1 LVARKMFA
9 RKFTAHAALFF
20 CVIVSSMVQVAA
32 QEAQPESSAQAPLT
46 LTLQDALTRARG
58 NSIPFQAALTDQG
71 VAHEDKVQ
79 ARAALLPSLTYNNQF
94 LYTEPNGTPSGVFI
108 AANSVHEYLSEA
120 NVHQVFGYTNYSDYR
135 RSRALE
141 AVARAKAEVAKRGL
155 VVTVVQGYYGL
166 IAAQRKYA
174 NVQQAAAEAQ
184 QFLALSQKLE
194 NGGEVAHA
202 DVIKAQI
209 QFNDRQRDLREARLA
224 MDKSRLDLAV
234 LLFPDFNLNFT
245 LVDDAQLAPPL
256 MSFEDFI
263 KAAQSRNPD
272 VRASKA
278 GFQAAKFELASA
290 HSGYFPTLTLDY
302 FYGIDA
308 PHLAKRE
315 PDGTRNLGYAVAATL
330 NIPIWNW
337 GATHSKVVQA
347 DLKRKQ
353 AQRELSF
360 AQRKLQADMRGMYA
374 DAEAAQAELELLKSS
389 ADLAAE
395 SLRLTVLRYQG
406 GESTVLEVVDA
417 QNTLTQARNA
427 FSDGEVRARTT
438 VANLQTLTGTM

>member
-1 LVARKMFA
+1 LPARPFI
-9 RKFTAHAALFF
+9 THIALFV
-20 CVIVSSMVQVAA
+20 VILFSVLQVSA
-32 QEAQPESSAQAPLT
+32 QETQPASSSQAPLT
-46 LTLQDALTRARG
+46 LTLQDALTRARA
-58 NSIPFQAALTDQG
+58 NSVQFQAALTDQG
-71 VAHEDKVQ
+71 IAHEDKVQ
-79 ARAALLPSLTYNNQF
+79 ARAALLPSVNYNNQVI
-94 LYTEPNGTPSGVFI
+94 YTEPNGTPAGVFV
-108 AANSVHEYLSEA
+108 AANSVHEYISEG
-120 NVHQVFGYTNYSDYR
+120 NVHQAIGLTNYADYR
-135 RSRALE
+135 KARALE
-141 AVARAKAEVAKRGL
+141 AVALAKAEVAKRGL
-155 VVTVVQGYYGL
+155 VVAVVQGYYGL

-174 NVQQAAAEAQ
+174 NVQQAASEAQ

-209 QFNDRQRDLREARLA
+209 QYNDRQRDLREAQLA

-245 LVDDAQLAPPL
+245 VVDDAQLAPPL
-256 MSFEDFI
+256 VSFDEFV
-263 KAAQSRNPD
+263 KTAQARNPD
-272 VRASKA
+272 VRASTA
-278 GFQAAKFELASA
+278 SFQAARFEVASA
-290 HSGYFPTLTLDY
+290 QSAYLPTLTLDY

-308 PHLAKRE
+308 PHFAVHE
-315 PDGTRNLGYAVAATL
+315 PEPPGTRNLGYSVAATL

-337 GATHSKVVQA
+337 GATRSKVVQA
-347 DLKRKQ
+347 NLRRKQ
-353 AQRELSF
+353 AQRELTM
-360 AQRKLQADMRGMYA
+360 AQRKLQADMRELYA
-374 DAEAAQAELELLKSS
+374 EAEAAHAELDLLKSS

-427 FSDGEVRARTT
+427 FSDGEVRARTA

>member
-1 LVARKMFA
+1 LPARPFI
-9 RKFTAHAALFF
+9 THIALFV
-20 CVIVSSMVQVAA
+20 VILFSVLQVSA
-32 QEAQPESSAQAPLT
+32 QETQPASSSQAPLT
-46 LTLQDALTRARG
+46 LTLQDALTRARA
-58 NSIPFQAALTDQG
+58 NSVQFQAALTDQG
-71 VAHEDKVQ
+71 IAHEDKVQ
-79 ARAALLPSLTYNNQF
+79 ARAALLPSVNYNNQVI
-94 LYTEPNGTPSGVFI
+94 YTEPNGTPAGVFV
-108 AANSVHEYLSEA
+108 AANSVHEYISEG
-120 NVHQVFGYTNYSDYR
+120 NVHQAIGLTNYADYR
-135 RSRALE
+135 KARALE

-155 VVTVVQGYYGL
+155 VVAVVQGYYGL

-174 NVQQAAAEAQ
+174 NVQQAASEAQ

-209 QFNDRQRDLREARLA
+209 QYNDRQRDLREDQLA

-245 LVDDAQLAPPL
+245 VVDDAQLAPPL
-256 MSFEDFI
+256 VSFDEFV
-263 KAAQSRNPD
+263 KTAQARNPD
-272 VRASKA
+272 VRASTA
-278 GFQAAKFELASA
+278 SFQAARFEVASA
-290 HSGYFPTLTLDY
+290 QSAYLPTLTLDY

-308 PHLAKRE
+308 PHFAVHE
-315 PDGTRNLGYAVAATL
+315 PEPPGTRNLGYSVAATL

-337 GATHSKVVQA
+337 GATRSKVVQA
-347 DLKRKQ
+347 NLRRKQ
-353 AQRELSF
+353 AQRELTM
-360 AQRKLQADMRGMYA
+360 AQRKLQADMRELYA
-374 DAEAAQAELELLKSS
+374 EAEAAHAELDLLKSS

-427 FSDGEVRARTT
+427 FSDGEVRARTA